1 MKTAFEHPLA
11 APSSPRKRPTATV
24 RRRARETPPARLLLT
39 GSLRGEPERIR
50 VRKFFGTA
58 GTRNPA
64 NLLRPPAAT
73 AVATAHCFS
82 SETCTLKL
90 PARTD
95 EADSCTA
102 TVSPALTVALCA
114 LSAQVLLE
122 LSGQPMF
129 ETMPLI

>member
-1 MKTAFEHPLA
+1 MGRRHRGTVLDLVA
-11 APSSPRKRPTATV
+11 APNSASGD
-24 RRRARETPPARLLLT
+24 PP
-39 GSLRGEPERIR
+39 PERIR